1 MADETKVTDQT
12 AADEG
17 EKAPKAEAEPK
28 AKEKTAADDK
38 KKVSKAKAKP
48 KAKEETVADEKKKA
62 SKAKAKPKAK
72 KETDADEAEK
82 TPKVKAEKTPKVK
95 AEKTPKVEAEPELK
109 EKAVEEETPIPSEDA
124 AEPADLPEPITPQ
137 EQISEKPKPI
147 SVPRDARYQAV
158 GRRKASVAVVYLTKG
173 DGTIAINKR
182 VPDEY
187 MLTGTQVYVVK
198 QPLELTGT
206 TDLFNI
212 KVSVRGGG
220 LSGQAGA
227 IRHAVSRALLKYNPD
242 LRAVLKKAGFL
253 TRDAR
258 VVERKKYGQV
268 KARKRFQFSKR

>member
-1 MADETKVTDQT
+1 LTKERKKSMADETKVTDQT

-72 KETDADEAEK
+72 KETDADE
-82 TPKVKAEKTPKVK
+82 AEKTPKVK

-187 MLTGTQVYVVK
+187 MLTGTQVYVLK